1 MTQLKGQYS
10 IFGLLYTKRRPAQYS
25 FPRYL
30 GQKVICRGEE
40 HTITGIDKY
49 YTFFE
54 DNTGG
59 TPHDTVPADKKEY
72 IESLIVEL
80 EYEHYKLDHCEPGD
94 SFRKT
99 YIKNIEL
106 LEKAL
111 KEVNP

>member
-1 MTQLKGQYS
+1 MTQIKGQYNL
-10 IFGLLYTKRRPAQYS
+10 FGLLHTKRSPSQYS

-59 TPHDTVPADKKEY
+59 SPTDTRPANKQEY
-72 IESLIVEL
+72 IESLKVEL
-80 EYEHYKLDHCEPGD
+80 EYEHYKLDHCKPGD
-94 SFRKT
+94 SFRNT
-99 YIKNIEL
+99 YIKNIEI
-106 LEKAL
+106 LEKVL
-111 KEVNP
+111 KEATA